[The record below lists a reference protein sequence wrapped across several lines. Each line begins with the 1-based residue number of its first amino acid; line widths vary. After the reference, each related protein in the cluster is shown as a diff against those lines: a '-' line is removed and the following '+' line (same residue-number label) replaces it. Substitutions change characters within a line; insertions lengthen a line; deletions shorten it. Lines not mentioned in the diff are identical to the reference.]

1 MLRNLIRKG
10 VIRAIDRIARFLPR
24 WRSATVVDVVP
35 QLEWLRVKSPVNA
48 GELPTKFA
56 SQFVRAKNIPARRI
70 FKVSN
75 VCVTAEGVTFR
86 NLRVFIPS
94 LPWSKDLIRYQT
106 GELLAT
112 QWKQTVRTLDE
123 QPLILAYD
131 HWALSNYYHWMI
143 ESLPR
148 LFVAGSLYRD
158 CRILL
163 PDDVHE
169 YVISSLELLGI
180 KNFERI
186 GADEIIRVPRLIMP
200 EIVYY
205 NGVENEDR
213 PPEPSDVVVSHPL
226 AHEELILPVRRKLL
240 GTFSPSYPFR
250 KVYVSRSRSRIRR
263 LINEE
268 DILPT
273 LKASGFEIVYF
284 EGMSL
289 VEQIRLMQE
298 TCILAGV
305 HGSNMVNILFLP
317 TTSKV
322 IELMNEHQLN
332 DAFYLLAS
340 SIGIDYYSV
349 PCSMHDDA
357 LKNSRDS
364 VLINDADLVV
374 NKDCFHRVLNEAL
387 VSNAEES
394 SAVTGVGV

>member
-10 VIRAIDRIARFLPR
+10 VIRVMDHIAQFLPA

-48 GELPTKFA
+48 GALPTKFA

-70 FKVSN
+70 FELRN

-86 NLRVFIPS
+86 NLRIFIPS
-94 LPWSKDLIRYQT
+94 LPWSNDLIRYQT
-106 GELLAT
+106 GEFLAT
-112 QWKQTVRTLDE
+112 QWKQTVRTIDE

-148 LFVAGSLYRD
+148 LVLAESLYKD
-158 CRILL
+158 CKILL

-169 YVISSLELLGI
+169 YVISSVELLGL
-180 KNFERI
+180 KNVERI
-186 GADEIIRVPRLIMP
+186 GTGEIIRVPRLIMP
-200 EIVYY
+200 EIIYY
-205 NGVENEDR
+205 NGVENEDH
-213 PPEPSDVVVSHPL
+213 PPQQTNVVVSHPL

-240 GTFSPSYPFR
+240 STFKPAHPFR
-250 KVYVSRSRSRIRR
+250 RLYVSRSRSRMRR
-263 LINEE
+263 LVNEQ
-268 DILPT
+268 DIIPA
-273 LKASGFEIVYF
+273 LKASGFEIVHF

-289 VEQIRLMQE
+289 LEQIRLMQE

-317 TTSKV
+317 ATAKV
-322 IELMNEHQLN
+322 IELMNERQVN

-340 SIGIDYYSV
+340 TIGIDYYSV
-349 PCSMHDDA
+349 PCRMDDEA
-357 LKNSRDS
+357 LKNSSDS

-374 NKDCFHRVLNEAL
+374 DKDCFHKVLNEA
-387 VSNAEES
+387 SIANTQS
-394 SAVTGVGV
+394 SPVIAIHE

>member
-1 MLRNLIRKG
+1 M
-10 VIRAIDRIARFLPR
+10 
-24 WRSATVVDVVP
+24 VVDVVP
-35 QLEWLRVKSPVNA
+35 QHEWLRVKSPVNA
-48 GELPTKFA
+48 SGLTTQFS

-70 FKVSN
+70 FELRN
-75 VCVTAEGVTFR
+75 VCVTAEGVAFR

-131 HWALSNYYHWMI
+131 NWALSNYYHWMI

-148 LFVAGSLYRD
+148 LFLAHSLYRD

-163 PDDVHE
+163 PYDVHE
-169 YVISSLELLGI
+169 YVISSLELLGL

-186 GADEIIRVPRLIMP
+186 STDEIIRVPCLIMP
-200 EIVYY
+200 EIIYY
-205 NGVENEDR
+205 NGVENEDH
-213 PPEPSDVVVSHPL
+213 PPQQHDVVVLHPL

-240 GTFSPSYPFR
+240 STFKAAHPFR
-250 KVYVSRSRSRIRR
+250 KVYVSRSRSRMRR
-263 LINEE
+263 LVNEE

-317 TTSKV
+317 TSAKV

-340 SIGIDYYSV
+340 TIGIDYYSV
-349 PCSMHDDA
+349 PCSMHEEG
-357 LKNSRDS
+357 LKNSSDS
-364 VLINDADLVV
+364 VLVNDADLVV
-374 NKDCFHRVLNEAL
+374 DKDCFHRVLNEAL
-387 VSNAEES
+387 VPDAES
-394 SAVTGVGV
+394 SSVRRMEV